1 MSKCKIKT
9 ITNNGSTEFV
19 FSGSIDETLIIH
31 FALFSDTNDVVTL
44 HLDEVV
50 AINSTGIREWI
61 NLMSRLKSAKI
72 RLTKCPKVFID
83 QINMVKGF
91 LPANAFVDSFY
102 VPYFSEQSSSE
113 KKVLFERNK
122 QFTDKEVNFEN
133 SIVDEDGATFEI
145 DIIPDKYFKFI
156 RS

>member
-1 MSKCKIKT
+1 M
-9 ITNNGSTEFV
+9 TEFV
-19 FSGSIDETLIIH
+19 LSGSIDETLIIH
-31 FALFSDTNDVVTL
+31 FDLFSDTKDVVTL

-50 AINSTGIREWI
+50 SINSTGIREWI
-61 NLMSRLKSAKI
+61 NLMNRLKSAKI
-72 RLTKCPKVFID
+72 RLTKCPKIFVD

-91 LPANAFVDSFY
+91 LPANAGVDSFY

-113 KKVLFERNK
+113 KKILFERNK
-122 QFTDKEVNFEN
+122 QFTDKEVKFEN
-133 SIVDEDGATFEI
+133 TIVDEDGAAFEI

>member
-9 ITNNGSTEFV
+9 IINNGMTEFL

-31 FALFSDTNDVVTL
+31 FDLFSDTKDVVTL
-44 HLDEVV
+44 HLDEVI

-61 NLMSRLKSAKI
+61 NLMTRLKSANI
-72 RLTKCPKVFID
+72 RLTKCPKVLVD

-91 LPANAFVDSFY
+91 LPANAGVDSFY
-102 VPYFSEQSSSE
+102 VPYFSEQSGTE
-113 KKVLFERNK
+113 RKILFERNI
-122 QFTDKEVNFEN
+122 QFTDKEVNFE
-133 SIVDEDGATFEI
+133 STIVDEDGAVFEI

>member
-1 MSKCKIKT
+1 MSKCKIRT
-9 ITNNGSTEFV
+9 VTNNGLSEYV

-31 FALFSDTNDVVTL
+31 FDLFSDTTGVVTL

-61 NLMSRLKSAKI
+61 NLMNQLKSAKI
-72 RLTKCPKVFID
+72 RLIKCPKVFID

-91 LPANAFVDSFY
+91 LPANAAVDSFY
-102 VPYFSEQSSSE
+102 VPYFSEQSGSE
-113 KKVLFERNK
+113 KKILFERNN
-122 QFTDKEVNFEN
+122 QFTDKEVKFEN
-133 SIVDEDGATFEI
+133 SIVDVDGATFEI
-145 DIIPDKYFKFI
+145 DVIPDKYFKFI

>member
-1 MSKCKIKT
+1 MSKCKIT
-9 ITNNGSTEFV
+9 PITNNGATEYV
-19 FSGSIDETLIIH
+19 LSGSIDETLIIH
-31 FALFSDTNDVVTL
+31 FDLFTDSKDVVTL

-50 AINSTGIREWI
+50 SINSTGIREWI
-61 NLMSRLKSAKI
+61 NLMGRLKSAKI
-72 RLTKCPKVFID
+72 RLTKCPKVFVD

-91 LPANAFVDSFY
+91 LPANAVVESFY
-102 VPYFSEQSSSE
+102 VPYFSEQSGTE
-113 KKVLFERNK
+113 MKVLFERNK

-133 SIVDEDGATFEI
+133 SIVDKDGATFEI